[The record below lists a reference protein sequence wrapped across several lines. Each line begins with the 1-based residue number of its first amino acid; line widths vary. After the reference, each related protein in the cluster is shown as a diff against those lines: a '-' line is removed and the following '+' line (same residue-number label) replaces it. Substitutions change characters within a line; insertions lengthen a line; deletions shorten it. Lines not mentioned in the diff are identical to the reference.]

1 MNSLFIYRIIKDLF
15 NEKRKLINLILLLLN
30 FLLKILNY
38 IFKKCQKISLVE
50 KLKMSESIKKKLD
63 YFTI

>member
-30 FLLKILNY
+30 YLLKML
-38 IFKKCQKISLVE
+38 
-50 KLKMSESIKKKLD
+50 KLYFQKMSED
-63 YFTI
+63 